1 MKLFVGNLPHSCTD
15 NELSDLFSSVGSVV
29 SAKIIMDRY
38 TQKSKGFGFVEMSSK
53 DEAEQAIEQ
62 LNGKDFKGR
71 AIVVNEARPQEAR
84 PPGGG
89 DRSRGPGGPGGRP
102 MGGSGDR
109 DRRGPPRR
117 NSF

>member
-15 NELSDLFSSVGSVV
+15 NELSDLFSQIGSVV

-53 DEAEQAIEQ
+53 DEAEQAIEK

-71 AIVVNEARPQEAR
+71 NIVVNEARPQEAR
-84 PPGGG
+84 PPQG
-89 DRSRGPGGPGGRP
+89 DRRPGGGPGGRP
-102 MGGSGDR
+102 MG

-117 NSF
+117 NSY